1 MISSKI
7 SLLTIGIT
15 TLYPQALGALGGH
28 PTFLAHAASLQRPQD
43 STSGISQVQNDG
55 WYPRSR
61 GTSSWAPHMPA
72 FPILP

>member
-28 PTFLAHAASLQRPQD
+28 PTFLAHAASTKTPGLDQWDKP
-43 STSGISQVQNDG
+43 
-55 WYPRSR
+55 
-61 GTSSWAPHMPA
+61 GTK
-72 FPILP
+72 